1 MKLGWKIIWFAG
13 CIAGAAQTLATP
25 MTQVPNLEYSQDGVT
40 FAPFAAITGKAKSG
54 TYYDYHN
61 ASGHP
66 DFGTAKALA
75 STAVYWDS
83 RHNLLSMILITGT
96 PGEGKGEIR
105 VSMEDLP
112 DTAALSVADDPDEF
126 KYKHGKPTASARFRF
141 NKGTDGLV
149 LGGLAGDAS
158 MAIKIA
164 IDPVKQVDQW
174 RLVSGDGSDIALDFE
189 KPLFLRVAEVTSLP
203 PSTHHH
209 HHTVAT
215 EPPAVIPP
223 ASGTGGTPGSP
234 LPVPEPGT
242 GILILSLSALW
253 TLRRQR

>member
-1 MKLGWKIIWFAG
+1 MKLAWKIIWFAG

-25 MTQVPNLEYSQDGVT
+25 VTQVPNLEYSQDGVI
-40 FAPFAAITGKAKSG
+40 FAPFAAIAGKAKSG

-66 DFGTAKALA
+66 GFGTAKALT

-83 RHNLLSMILITGT
+83 RHELLSMILIAGT
-96 PGEGKGEIR
+96 PGDGKGEIR
-105 VSMEDLP
+105 VTIEDLP
-112 DTAALSVADDPDEF
+112 DTAALSVADDRDEF
-126 KYKHGKPTASARFRF
+126 KYKHGKPAANARFRF

-149 LGGLAGDAS
+149 LGGLADDS

-164 IDPVKQVDQW
+164 VNPVKQMDQW
-174 RLVSGDGSDIALDFE
+174 RLVSGDGTNIDLDFD
-189 KPLFLRVAEVTSLP
+189 KPLFLRVAEVSSEP
-203 PSTHHH
+203 PITHHH
-209 HHTVAT
+209 HHTT
-215 EPPAVIPP
+215 SSEPPAVIPP
-223 ASGTGGTPGSP
+223 TSGSGGNPGAP
-234 LPVPEPGT
+234 LPVPEPGA